1 MDENTDAEAY
11 LRDRLVGY
19 LRALG
24 LHWRSSGGDSQR
36 RALHKATTIIT
47 VGIEKA
53 SQINLSILFS
63 FSEE

>member
-11 LRDRLVGY
+11 LRDRSVGY

-24 LHWRSSGGDSQR
+24 LRWRSFGDSQR
-36 RALHKATTIIT
+36 RAFHKATAIIT

-63 FSEE
+63 FSKE

>member
-11 LRDRLVGY
+11 LRDRSVGY

-24 LHWRSSGGDSQR
+24 LRWRSFGDSQR
-36 RALHKATTIIT
+36 RAFHKATAIIT

-53 SQINLSILFS
+53 S
-63 FSEE
+63 